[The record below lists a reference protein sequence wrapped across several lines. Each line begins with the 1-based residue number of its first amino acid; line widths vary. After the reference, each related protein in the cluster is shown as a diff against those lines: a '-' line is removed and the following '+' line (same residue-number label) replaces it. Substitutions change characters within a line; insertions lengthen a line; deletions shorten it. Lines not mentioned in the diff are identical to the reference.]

1 MHCSRLSWL
10 FVPLLFLDGESSPAI
25 RTHMFARNIGRLQN
39 TRLFTEGTSLKWATN
54 AKSLPNFSA
63 KNSRQQMRRL
73 RVAAGL
79 DNEGKEKAL
88 ELAKKMRKA
97 GWDWPITEVF
107 SSYDWDE
114 IRQDLDMSPID
125 AFSMVISVKTYIVAA
140 IYMAATYGALQIING
155 LPDESVWSAIAAA
168 CAGYFGIG
176 VVRQLFSLR
185 AQYELNKQILELE
198 KADDILREALQQ
210 VTKSELDE
218 MEEIA
223 EKASGVE
230 WDPEGLLPPSS
241 SEPGIN
247 VEPEEGGLIAG
258 MEKRRAEAAVKAFR
272 EKLVTAVRDD
282 LDKSKAQPQGSAFG
296 TLSSLDSLVSS
307 FGGGQENALT
317 AESLGVSEDLFEA
330 AERMYRK
337 YDDME
342 NGVLSSEQL
351 QEMARR
357 MGTPLPG
364 ERETSIFIKKLGAE
378 TDGRL
383 SKDAFLRFW
392 AQAEMEK
399 TGAETA
405 ISAEVEEETA
415 Y

>member
-198 KADDILREALQQ
+198 KAD
-210 VTKSELDE
+210 VH
-218 MEEIA
+218 
-223 EKASGVE
+223 G
-230 WDPEGLLPPSS
+230 
-241 SEPGIN
+241 
-247 VEPEEGGLIAG
+247 
-258 MEKRRAEAAVKAFR
+258 F
-272 EKLVTAVRDD
+272 
-282 LDKSKAQPQGSAFG
+282 
-296 TLSSLDSLVSS
+296 
-307 FGGGQENALT
+307 
-317 AESLGVSEDLFEA
+317 
-330 AERMYRK
+330 
-337 YDDME
+337 
-342 NGVLSSEQL
+342 
-351 QEMARR
+351 
-357 MGTPLPG
+357 
-364 ERETSIFIKKLGAE
+364 
-378 TDGRL
+378 
-383 SKDAFLRFW
+383 
-392 AQAEMEK
+392 
-399 TGAETA
+399 
-405 ISAEVEEETA
+405 
-415 Y
+415 